1 MSSSFPKS
9 LQLNGSDFVHYKRSL
24 TPFQKDS
31 DPDPKGL

>member
-24 TPFQKDS
+24 TLIQKES
-31 DPDPKGL
+31 DPTPKGL